1 MGYRG
6 KVAEQNRACDLR
18 AEAWTLQE
26 IADELG
32 VAKSSVSLWVRDVVF
47 EPKPRH
53 RPTFVS
59 PNPLHL
65 AKLAQIEEMNQW
77 GADRIGVLSD
87 DAFLAAGVALYAGE
101 GAKRD
106 HCVNFANS
114 DPEMI
119 RMFCVWFRRFF
130 EIDESRM
137 RMRVYL
143 HDGLDI
149 DAAQRFWSAVGDVP
163 LTQFSKPYRAIADAT
178 VRVNKH
184 QHGCAY
190 VVYSCART
198 HRQIMGLIRALLSS
212 QAQSGVAQLVAQR
225 PVKPT
230 VASSSLAPGAS

>member
-47 EPKPRH
+47 VPKPRH

-87 DAFLAAGVALYAGE
+87 DAFLAAGVACACTCTMVSILMPPSAFGLPS
-101 GAKRD
+101 A
-106 HCVNFANS
+106 
-114 DPEMI
+114 
-119 RMFCVWFRRFF
+119 MFHSPSSASRIGR
-130 EIDESRM
+130 SRM
-137 RMRVYL
+137 
-143 HDGLDI
+143 
-149 DAAQRFWSAVGDVP
+149 QR
-163 LTQFSKPYRAIADAT
+163 
-178 VRVNKH
+178 
-184 QHGCAY
+184 
-190 VVYSCART
+190 
-198 HRQIMGLIRALLSS
+198 
-212 QAQSGVAQLVAQR
+212 SG
-225 PVKPT
+225 
-230 VASSSLAPGAS
+230 